1 MNDNRL
7 SQLSRRFI
15 LERLELLKVTD
26 LASARIDDLKAILFD
41 LLRAY
46 TSTTLLIDENRPIF
60 RARRHREDEKEKL
73 LDHVDEVHP
82 KACFI
87 RRLGR
92 ANREGA
98 PIFYFSPDKVIALHE
113 LKPNIGEIFSV
124 IECRTRQEVSP
135 FLVPIGIHELARRHN
150 ARIGGEFPDPAV
162 RIRDFLGNDE
172 DFEKHKL
179 IDNFVAAE
187 FLKVVD
193 EGQEDLYK
201 LTIAIAELLF
211 DFETDVGP
219 IDGIAYPS
227 IASDQLNA
235 NVALLPE
242 AFHRLYKPVGCTW
255 TRNEGTRPNQGFLV
269 SSREANGISNE
280 GEIAW

>member
-1 MNDNRL
+1 VNNNRL

-15 LERLELLKVTD
+15 LERLELLKGTD
-26 LASARIDDLKAILFD
+26 LAGARIDDLKAILFD

-73 LDHVDEVHP
+73 LDHVDVYP

-87 RRLGR
+87 KRLGR
-92 ANREGA
+92 ANRKRT
-98 PIFYFSPDKVIALHE
+98 PIFYFSADKVIALHE

-124 IECRTRQEVSP
+124 IECGARQGVSP
-135 FLVPIGIHELARRHN
+135 LLVPIGIHELARRHN
-150 ARIGGEFPDPAV
+150 ARIGGDFPEPAV
-162 RIRDFLGNDE
+162 RIRAFLGNDE
-172 DFEKHKL
+172 DFEKHRL

-193 EGQEDLYK
+193 EGEEHLYK

-242 AFHRLYKPVGCTW
+242 AFHRLYEPVACTW
-255 TRNEGTRPNQGFLV
+255 TRIEETRPSHGFFV
-269 SSREANGISNE
+269 SSREAKGISSE

>member
-1 MNDNRL
+1 VNDNRL

-15 LERLELLKVTD
+15 LERLDLLKRTD
-26 LASARIDDLKAILFD
+26 LASASIDDLKAMLVD
-41 LLRAY
+41 LLSAY
-46 TSTTLLIDENRPIF
+46 TSTTVLIDEDRPIF
-60 RARRHREDEKEKL
+60 RARRHREHEMDQL
-73 LDHVDEVHP
+73 LDRVDEIYP

-87 RRLGR
+87 KRLGR
-92 ANREGA
+92 ANRERT
-98 PIFYFSPDKVIALHE
+98 PIFYFSADKVIALHE

-124 IECRTRQEVSP
+124 IECRTRQKVSP

-150 ARIGGEFPDPAV
+150 ARIGGDFPEPAV
-162 RIRDFLGNDE
+162 RIRALLGNDE

-187 FLKVVD
+187 FMKVVD
-193 EGQEDLYK
+193 EGQEHLYK

-211 DFETDVGP
+211 DFETDIGP

-227 IASDQLNA
+227 IASEQLNA
-235 NVALLPE
+235 NVALLPK

-255 TRNEGTRPNQGFLV
+255 TRIEGTRPNQGFLV
-269 SSREANGISNE
+269 SSREAKGISNE